1 MSERRYTREEAME
14 ALRAA
19 SESGGGDDDLVTESE
34 LLAMAGEMGV
44 DSEQLRAVLA
54 RGTGSVQGRDNVATG
69 WGWPGNETF
78 ERVIDGELSPGQ
90 LEEVAEL
97 AGGRYEDGG
106 TPGVRETREFWEGWR
121 YVTLDVTARGG
132 RTRILAKSKIS
143 YMRLSPFFPLLA
155 IACLMFFT
163 LMLKENPANLEQAL
177 QGVISMGLLFYFG
190 VGWGMRLN
198 RKRILARV
206 EELAASVQEQVRGQG
221 ALVVGEEEL
230 EDRLGR

>member
-1 MSERRYTREEAME
+1 ME

-19 SESGGGDDDLVTESE
+19 SESGGGDDDLVSESE

-44 DSEQLRAVLA
+44 DSGRLREVLA
-54 RGTGSVQGRDNVATG
+54 RGTGSVQGRDHVATG

-132 RTRILAKSKIS
+132 RTKILAKSKIS

-155 IACLMFFT
+155 IACLMFFV
-163 LMLKENPANLEQAL
+163 LMLKENPSNLEQAL

-190 VGWGMRLN
+190 VGWSMRLN
-198 RKRILARV
+198 RKRIVARV
-206 EELAASVQEQVRGQG
+206 DELAAKVKEQVVGGGEDRFRSDEL
-221 ALVVGEEEL
+221 AERVGEES
-230 EDRLGR
+230 